1 MIQAFHGKSCHMQ
14 PTIYLGNSKISLN
27 NLDIGKG
34 YTIPGTC
41 DVAIMKTF
49 RNYTKLAL
57 LENVVDN
64 LDKKLNRVYN
74 FC

>member
-1 MIQAFHGKSCHMQ
+1 MIQAFRGKSCHMQ
-14 PTIYLGNSKISLN
+14 PTIYLGNSS
-27 NLDIGKG
+27 LDIGKG
-34 YTIPGTC
+34 YTIICTY
-41 DVAIMKTF
+41 DVAIMKTL

-64 LDKKLNRVYN
+64 LDKKLNRVCN